1 MQEQPE
7 PLDPRSAQIIVADG
21 IRSRIISGSYELGA
35 SLSESVLAS
44 EFGVSRTPVREA
56 LKQLQTE
63 GLVNIRPRVGTF
75 VSVPSRGEI
84 IELFQM
90 REILE
95 GAAARI
101 LAGRGVVPELEL
113 LRTNI
118 ARSDA
123 ALAANDVTDY
133 IGLVGEFH
141 QLVVLGAGNRKLQAH
156 YTMLMNQLA
165 FPRLV
170 SASLSVPGRFAKSED
185 EHRHM
190 LDIIE
195 TKGRRHGRAVHAP
208 PRSGQP
214 GSPARFD
221 AVLRQAGHQERAMS
235 GRCRGQRRAG
245 MIPPSSIR
253 FRNRGVQHG

>member
-1 MQEQPE
+1 MQ
-7 PLDPRSAQIIVADG
+7 DDDGSADTRSAQITVADN
-21 IRSRIISGSYELGA
+21 IRARIISGEFGLGA
-35 SLSESVLAS
+35 AISEGALAT

-63 GLVNIRPRVGTF
+63 GLVKIRPRVGTF
-75 VSVPSRGEI
+75 VSMPSRGEI

-101 LAGRGVVPELEL
+101 LAGRGPVPELDL
-113 LRTNI
+113 LRENI
-118 ARSDA
+118 LKSDA
-123 ALAANDVTDY
+123 ALAANDVATY
-133 IGLVGEFH
+133 IDLVSEFH
-141 QLVVLGAGNRKLQAH
+141 QLIVLGSGNSKLVAH

-195 TKGRRHGRAVHAP
+195 TKDGATAEQFMRHHVRASQEALLEAMPFSAQTDGKAGR
-208 PRSGQP
+208 
-214 GSPARFD
+214 
-221 AVLRQAGHQERAMS
+221 
-235 GRCRGQRRAG
+235 
-245 MIPPSSIR
+245 
-253 FRNRGVQHG
+253 

>member
-1 MQEQPE
+1 MQ
-7 PLDPRSAQIIVADG
+7 DGDGSTDTRSAQIMVAEN
-21 IRSRIISGSYELGA
+21 IRARIISGEFGLGA
-35 SLSESVLAS
+35 SVSEGVLAT

-63 GLVNIRPRVGTF
+63 GLVKVRPRVGTF
-75 VSVPSRGEI
+75 VSIPSRGEI

-101 LAGRGVVPELEL
+101 LAARGPVPELDL
-113 LRTNI
+113 LRENI
-118 ARSDA
+118 LKSDA
-123 ALAANDVTDY
+123 ALAANDVTAY
-133 IGLVGEFH
+133 IDLVSEFH
-141 QLVVLGAGNRKLQAH
+141 QLIVLGAGNSKLMAH

-190 LDIIE
+190 MDIIE
-195 TKGRRHGRAVHAP
+195 TKDGATAEQFMRHHVRASQEALLEAMPFSALTDGKAGR
-208 PRSGQP
+208 
-214 GSPARFD
+214 
-221 AVLRQAGHQERAMS
+221 
-235 GRCRGQRRAG
+235 
-245 MIPPSSIR
+245 
-253 FRNRGVQHG
+253 

>member
-1 MQEQPE
+1 MQDEQIVE
-7 PLDPRSAQIIVADG
+7 EKSAQTMVADNV
-21 IRSRIISGSYELGA
+21 RSRIINGEFAMGSA
-35 SLSESVLAS
+35 LSETALAT
-44 EFGVSRTPVREA
+44 ELGVSRTPVREA

-75 VSVPSRGEI
+75 VTALSRGEI

-101 LAGRGVVPELEL
+101 LAERGPVPELEL
-113 LRTNI
+113 LRQNI
-118 ARSDA
+118 AKSDA
-123 ALAANDVTDY
+123 ALAANDVQSY
-133 IGLVGEFH
+133 IDLVSEFH
-141 QLVVLGAGNRKLQAH
+141 LLIVLGAGNSKLTAH

-185 EHRHM
+185 EHHHM

-195 TKGRRHGRAVHAP
+195 TKDGATAEQFMRHHVRASQEALLAAMP
-208 PRSGQP
+208 FAGKADGKTGQ
-214 GSPARFD
+214 
-221 AVLRQAGHQERAMS
+221 
-235 GRCRGQRRAG
+235 
-245 MIPPSSIR
+245 
-253 FRNRGVQHG
+253 

>member
-1 MQEQPE
+1 MQDDLVVEE
-7 PLDPRSAQIIVADG
+7 KSAQTMVADNV
-21 IRSRIISGSYELGA
+21 RSRIISGEFAMGSA
-35 SLSESVLAS
+35 LSETALAT
-44 EFGVSRTPVREA
+44 ELGVSRTPVREA

-75 VSVPSRGEI
+75 VTALSRGEI

-101 LAGRGVVPELEL
+101 LAERGPVPELEL
-113 LRTNI
+113 LRANI
-118 ARSDA
+118 AKSDA
-123 ALAANDVTDY
+123 ALAANDVQTY
-133 IGLVGEFH
+133 IDLVSEFH
-141 QLVVLGAGNRKLQAH
+141 LLIVLGAGNSKLTAH

-185 EHRHM
+185 EHHHM

-195 TKGRRHGRAVHAP
+195 TKDGATAEQFMRHHVRASQEALLAAMP
-208 PRSGQP
+208 FTGKPDGMTGQ
-214 GSPARFD
+214 
-221 AVLRQAGHQERAMS
+221 
-235 GRCRGQRRAG
+235 
-245 MIPPSSIR
+245 
-253 FRNRGVQHG
+253 